1 MMLGHYTFDNP
12 MNISGDCINYLVVE
26 NQHQLS
32 EYIEEIMSQIDGE
45 QGRFMLSDKGQEIS
59 IKDNIR
65 LVMDPFNADS
75 NERKNLTGLYSQ
87 LSNIAH
93 DEGHYEKSMELFSRV
108 HLYVQELIVASG
120 ASATC
125 MKEFDLVDNF
135 KSMGLRFEFGSVS
148 LLDRICDYITTC
160 RDYGK
165 VSLFI
170 FVNLRSFISLSDIS
184 ELKKFIEYNKIPLL
198 LLEVSAFDYKV
209 GDNIKLID
217 QDLCEINFS
226 E

>member
-32 EYIEEIMSQIDGE
+32 EYIEEIMLQIDGE

-65 LVMDPFNADS
+65 LVMDPFNADP
-75 NERKNLTGLYSQ
+75 NERKNLMSLYSQ
-87 LSNIAH
+87 LSNIAY

-108 HLYVQELIVASG
+108 HLYIQELILASSASVA
-120 ASATC
+120 C
-125 MKEFDLVDNF
+125 MKEFDIVDNF
-135 KSMGLRFEFGSVS
+135 KSMGLKFDFGSVS
-148 LLDRICDYITTC
+148 LLDRICDYIVTC

-165 VSLFI
+165 TSLFI
-170 FVNLRSFISLSDIS
+170 FVNLRSFISLSDVS
-184 ELKKFIEYNKIPLL
+184 ELEKFVVYNKIQLL
-198 LLEVSAFDYKV
+198 LLEDSSFDYKA

-217 QDLCEINFS
+217 SDLCEINLS